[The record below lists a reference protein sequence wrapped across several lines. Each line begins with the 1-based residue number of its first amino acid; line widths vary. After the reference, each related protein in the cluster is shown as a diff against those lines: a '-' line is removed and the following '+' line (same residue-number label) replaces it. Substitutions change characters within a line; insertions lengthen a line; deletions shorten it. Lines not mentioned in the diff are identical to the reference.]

1 MKLIFRIIF
10 CKYIENVF
18 LIVDGGYFLQ
28 KTTLETTGPDSG
40 GAKPILELN
49 VIKVVQQPQ
58 SKLVHHSKP
67 QTIPNP
73 QGKLAQCPGSQME
86 QQLEIKQ
93 ETQSEKELVPRTD
106 VKLVTQPDIK
116 LVPRVL
122 TIRVPQP
129 NVKPVNPQSVLV
141 PRPLSKHPPHSD
153 SKLTVSKDSE
163 MVSCPEVPCR
173 ILKEVPHSLGSQEP
187 QPLISQEPLSNNK
200 VVPHLENSKDQHHD
214 DKMAPCSEISQV
226 PGCEIKEPDY
236 EHVPPCPEVKI
247 EQGTVIKQNLS
258 LEHIREEVAV
268 IQKLPSAHC
277 EAAVCPVLFVS
288 YNKGKQVTSRVKQ
301 LEIGQIPYTDSK
313 NMSSSG
319 KQPVQQTLESM
330 SNATVSSKND
340 LCSNQ
345 VIIFYK
351 CFLLL

>member
-1 MKLIFRIIF
+1 MHQ
-10 CKYIENVF
+10 NVF
-18 LIVDGGYFLQ
+18 HIVDGGYFLQ
-28 KTTLETTGPDSG
+28 KTTPETTDPDSG
-40 GAKPILELN
+40 GAKPILEMK

-67 QTIPNP
+67 QKVPNP
-73 QGKLAQCPGSQME
+73 QGKLTQTPGSQME
-86 QQLEIKQ
+86 QELEIKQ
-93 ETQSEKELVPRTD
+93 ETQPEKEMVSGTD
-106 VKLVTQPDIK
+106 VKLITQPDVK

-129 NVKPVNPQSVLV
+129 NVKLVSNPQSFLV

-153 SKLTVSKDSE
+153 SKRTSSENSK

-173 ILKEVPHSLGSQEP
+173 ILKEVSHSLGSQEP
-187 QPLISQEPLSNNK
+187 QPLISQEPLSKNK
-200 VVPHLENSKDQHHD
+200 VVPNLEISK

-226 PGCEIKEPDY
+226 PACETKEPDY

-258 LEHIREEVAV
+258 LEHIREEAAV
-268 IQKLPSAHC
+268 IKKLPSAHC
-277 EAAVCPVLFVS
+277 EAAVHPVLFVS
-288 YNKGKQVTSRVKQ
+288 YDKGRQVTSQVKQ

-313 NMSSSG
+313 NMSSSE
-319 KQPVQQTLESM
+319 KQPVQHTLGCM
-330 SNATVSSKND
+330 SNATVSSKKD
-340 LCSNQ
+340 MCSNK

-351 CFLLL
+351 CLLLL